1 MEPRAELHL
10 YYGLDMFK
18 DDNLVKYYKQLIGS
32 SKGVIDHGRQN
43 IEYIIREKYLSSF
56 QLYIS
61 NTISE
66 IDCISIRESLVTG
79 CIPLISDFGVFKE
92 REGIHFELVE
102 NQQVLNSIGEQ
113 IVKIMKDQQSQIE
126 VLRGVFKK
134 SHTIL
139 SWEDVANKWL
149 EYIK

>member
-1 MEPRAELHL
+1 M
-10 YYGLDMFK
+10 
-18 DDNLVKYYKQLIGS
+18 
-32 SKGVIDHGRQN
+32 GVIDHGRQN
-43 IEYIIREKYLSSF
+43 TDFIVREKYLSSF

-61 NTISE
+61 NTNSE

-102 NQQVLNSIGEQ
+102 HPTILNSIGEQ
-113 IVKIMKDQQSQIE
+113 IVKILKEQQSQMD

-134 SHTIL
+134 SQTIL
-139 SWEDVANKWL
+139 SWEDIAKKWL
-149 EYIK
+149 EHFNL